1 MADTFTTEQRSII
14 MRSVK
19 SKRNKS
25 TEQSLICFFR
35 KNKIIGWRRNY
46 PLEGKP
52 DFVFPKDKIVVFTD
66 GCFWHG
72 HDCRNTTPSQNRS
85 YWQIKIEKNRR
96 RDEYVN
102 RLLEE
107 KGWKVIRL
115 WECSLKDNDFLRD
128 VFWIIH
134 SQ

>member
-46 PLEGKP
+46 RLEGKP
-52 DFVFPKDKIVVFTD
+52 DFVFPKDRIVVFTD

-85 YWQIKIEKNRR
+85 YWQIKIEKNRS
-96 RDEYVN
+96 RDEYIN
-102 RLLEE
+102 RLLVE

-115 WECSLKDNDFLRD
+115 WECSLKDNDFLRN
-128 VFWIIH
+128 VFCIIH
-134 SQ
+134 T